1 VAREL
6 LDEEAMKVLVTG
18 SDGFVGRHTVKALR
32 DRGIEVIEADKKTGQ
47 DLSKAGWLNRL
58 VVAEPDLIIHL
69 AGSCSTL
76 GSLHRPMET
85 FMDTVTS
92 AVTVTQVAAS
102 LSIPMLLTSSVK
114 ARDGM
119 TPYGAAKQMVETWA
133 LEMSRSFEF
142 PLVINRPGTI
152 YGPGQEGSLESGWI
166 AWFLKAKREGLEVVV
181 NGDGLQVRDLLHV
194 SDYVNLLM
202 LQMQAPRLYSHQVW
216 DVGGGSANV
225 VTVNEIVT
233 YLGLEYTHGRER
245 YGDARGYVGHN
256 DVPGW
261 EPTIFWPESETFRD
275 L

>member
-1 VAREL
+1 MR
-6 LDEEAMKVLVTG
+6 VLVTG
-18 SDGFVGRHTVKALR
+18 SDGFVGRHTVKALK
-32 DRGIEVIEADKKTGQ
+32 DRGIQVFEADKKTGQ
-47 DLSKAGWLNRL
+47 DLTTIGWANLL
-58 VVAEPDLIIHL
+58 IVDEPDLIIHL

-76 GSLHRPMET
+76 GSISRPTET
-85 FMDTVTS
+85 FGDTVIS
-92 AVTVTQVAAS
+92 AVTATQVAAS
-102 LSIPMLLTSSVK
+102 LQIPMLLTSSVK

-152 YGPGQEGSLESGWI
+152 YGPGQEGSQESGWI

-194 SDYVNLLM
+194 SDYVDLLM
-202 LQMQAPRLYSHQVW
+202 LQMAAPKLYSHQVW
-216 DVGGGSANV
+216 DVGGGSTNV
-225 VTVNEIVT
+225 VTVNEMAN
-233 YLGLEYTHGRER
+233 YLGLDYTHGADR

-261 EPTIFWPESETFRD
+261 EPKVFWREAETFRD

>member
-1 VAREL
+1 MR
-6 LDEEAMKVLVTG
+6 VLVTG
-18 SDGFVGRHTVKALR
+18 SNGFVGRHTVKALK

-47 DLSKAGWLNRL
+47 DLVGPRWTGLL
-58 VVAEPDLIIHL
+58 IIEEPDLIIHL

-76 GSLHRPMET
+76 GSISRPGQT
-85 FMDTVTS
+85 FRDTVVS
-92 AVTVTQVAAS
+92 AVTATQVAAS
-102 LSIPMLLTSSVK
+102 LQIPMLLTSSVK

-152 YGPGQEGSLESGWI
+152 YGPGQEGSQESGWI

-194 SDYVNLLM
+194 SDYVDLLM
-202 LQMQAPRLYSHQVW
+202 LQMAAPKLYSHQVW
-216 DVGGGSANV
+216 DVGGGSTNV
-225 VTVNEIVT
+225 VTVNEMAN
-233 YLGLEYTHGRER
+233 YLGLDYTHGADR

-261 EPTIFWPESETFRD
+261 EPKVFWREAETFRD